1 MNSKE
6 TPEQIAA
13 SARAKMALA
22 VAKKA
27 AEDRQ
32 ASNNDNTN
40 LKQISEETVVAPHVP
55 APVTNA
61 NPSNEDE
68 KTPKRSFCCCF

>member
-6 TPEQIAA
+6 TPEQIEARV
-13 SARAKMALA
+13 RAKMALA
-22 VAKKA
+22 SAKKA
-27 AEDRQ
+27 AESRQ
-32 ASNNDNTN
+32 ASNNGNNN
-40 LKQISEETVVAPHVP
+40 LNQISEETVVAPHVP

-68 KTPKRSFCCCF
+68 QTPKKSFCCCF